1 MDVLNNEKNISTGKI
16 ETCTQ
21 ARFPSSHENEKRT
34 ASDKSAKS
42 PWARALEPLSDPI
55 TKTRPPGERFGRRN
69 RLVEKIHFERTFRF
83 GRRSNTKYFAMHY
96 RENTAG
102 LARLGVA
109 VGRRVAGKACR
120 RNRIKRALRETFRH
134 NVNALPS
141 IDIVV
146 LARPACGMLMRKRLN
161 QEAAALIETL
171 LVDRKNQTEC
181 GG

>member
-1 MDVLNNEKNISTGKI
+1 
-16 ETCTQ
+16 
-21 ARFPSSHENEKRT
+21 
-34 ASDKSAKS
+34 
-42 PWARALEPLSDPI
+42 
-55 TKTRPPGERFGRRN
+55 
-69 RLVEKIHFERTFRF
+69 
-83 GRRSNTKYFAMHY
+83 MHY

-120 RNRIKRALRETFRH
+120 RNRIKRALRETFRR